1 MSLSD
6 TTRSIHVIAAGY
18 FYQKQ
23 PLPPHTKVVSLY
35 TGWVKHDTALSANRL
50 GGEISSESASND
62 SVGTM
67 GSAYLA
73 PVYSVF
79 VSVFIRSVSF
89 RDEGNSLSEI
99 EINILLGIDSLN
111 FQQTNVVVL
120 VSETAL
126 VSEDSGINMKSR

>member
-1 MSLSD
+1 
-6 TTRSIHVIAAGY
+6 
-18 FYQKQ
+18 
-23 PLPPHTKVVSLY
+23 
-35 TGWVKHDTALSANRL
+35 
-50 GGEISSESASND
+50 
-62 SVGTM
+62 M